1 MCSIS
6 WKRCR
11 NTWMTGIVPF
21 WKIFCHGQK
30 NFRQESA
37 KLKYWWLQSSRLK
50 MSRYSLFC
58 VYFISGTPSEM
69 DIKSAI
75 GFFQCLWRV
84 NNFLLCGYLVYDCLP
99 EQASMPTDFSIL
111 LKFYDT
117 LFSLE
122 NTKLYNKLNR
132 LR

>member
-1 MCSIS
+1 MVLHHFHSE
-6 WKRCR
+6 
-11 NTWMTGIVPF
+11 TP
-21 WKIFCHGQK
+21 
-30 NFRQESA
+30 
-37 KLKYWWLQSSRLK
+37 SSFL
-50 MSRYSLFC
+50 LLP
-58 VYFISGTPSEM
+58 VFISGIPSEM

-75 GFFQCLWRV
+75 VFFQCLWRV

-117 LFSLE
+117 LFSPE

>member
-1 MCSIS
+1 MHKIL
-6 WKRCR
+6 KR
-11 NTWMTGIVPF
+11 TGDF
-21 WKIFCHGQK
+21 
-30 NFRQESA
+30 
-37 KLKYWWLQSSRLK
+37 SSG
-50 MSRYSLFC
+50 SCYAS
-58 VYFISGTPSEM
+58 FISGIPSEM